1 MVSGKT
7 KDYLFK
13 PSDSAG
19 DIAQFIFDNW
29 PEGKFIQ
36 GSSLGKTQSLQ
47 TKKNLTAATQN
58 FLRNFV
64 SKKRLHDLKDILNVT
79 MASQLLS

>member
-29 PEGKFIQ
+29 PEGKFTQDQVWEKLKVYKQRKIWLLLPKNFKELYIQ
-36 GSSLGKTQSLQ
+36 
-47 TKKNLTAATQN
+47 KK
-58 FLRNFV
+58 
-64 SKKRLHDLKDILNVT
+64 KKDYMMCK
-79 MASQLLS
+79 SF

>member
-19 DIAQFIFDNW
+19 DIAQYIFDNW
-29 PEGKFIQ
+29 PEGKNDF
-36 GSSLGKTQSLQ
+36 
-47 TKKNLTAATQN
+47 
-58 FLRNFV
+58 
-64 SKKRLHDLKDILNVT
+64 KRKILFR
-79 MASQLLS
+79 

>member
-19 DIAQFIFDNW
+19 DIAQYIFDNW
-29 PEGKFIQ
+29 PEGKAWFFFVKFCHKWKVSESVMQ
-36 GSSLGKTQSLQ
+36 MM
-47 TKKNLTAATQN
+47 KNID
-58 FLRNFV
+58 
-64 SKKRLHDLKDILNVT
+64 K
-79 MASQLLS
+79 